1 MPGKKRSNKKQPSR
15 HTASIKAEVPI
26 ISPSSKDSKDRD
38 SLILAL
44 NHKVFELSK
53 MLEEKN
59 PDIAE
64 LQSRILDANSIIERL
79 KEDIELL
86 KKKNSFL
93 ENENLELKG
102 QIGNLDWLAS
112 NQKMLQMKISEKER
126 ALSEANS
133 KLAQT
138 SGEHFE
144 HEQRIFAAKNRILD
158 ADRIIRRLKAENEAL
173 AKNLESQKSSKE
185 SVPTWGAE
193 RLKAAIEEKSKEV
206 LELKSMMLKGE
217 REKDSLK
224 KMVSSLESQVSL
236 LQATVKALQE
246 NLAERDN
253 IDEELNSDIEGLK
266 RQVAE
271 RDVTIAQL
279 RMHFQQRNRIDEQ
292 LSFDIISLKKNI
304 AEKNNAISEL
314 LKNNRSLVEM
324 SRASDSAAKE
334 RGDALSM
341 ARNETDKLKREIE
354 RLNSLIQKQQAEHKK
369 TADDLSA
376 GFELQKQMMLEES
389 TEKEVALNTR
399 IKELEELLE
408 DAKRSMQVRNE
419 EMTSMVKNLNEQS
432 RTLLSNMSKP
442 IAEAP
447 PDEFNIMPPRAIR
460 KPMKQARVITQQP
473 AKGMEEKIKREAA
486 AAVAPP
492 LFTQRGRIPEIISA
506 IDIASS
512 KQPMEKIRQSLLSSG
527 YSASEIDEAIARW
540 NSQNKK

>member
-1 MPGKKRSNKKQPSR
+1 
-15 HTASIKAEVPI
+15 
-26 ISPSSKDSKDRD
+26 
-38 SLILAL
+38 
-44 NHKVFELSK
+44 
-53 MLEEKN
+53 
-59 PDIAE
+59 
-64 LQSRILDANSIIERL
+64 
-79 KEDIELL
+79 
-86 KKKNSFL
+86 
-93 ENENLELKG
+93 
-102 QIGNLDWLAS
+102 
-112 NQKMLQMKISEKER
+112 
-126 ALSEANS
+126 
-133 KLAQT
+133 
-138 SGEHFE
+138 
-144 HEQRIFAAKNRILD
+144 
-158 ADRIIRRLKAENEAL
+158 
-173 AKNLESQKSSKE
+173 
-185 SVPTWGAE
+185 
-193 RLKAAIEEKSKEV
+193 
-206 LELKSMMLKGE
+206 MMLKGE
-217 REKDSLK
+217 GEKDSMK
-224 KMVSSLESQVSL
+224 KMVSSLESQVSS

-266 RQVAE
+266 RQVTE
-271 RDVTIAQL
+271 RDATIAQL

-292 LSFDIISLKKNI
+292 LSSDIISLKKNI

-324 SRASDSAAKE
+324 SRASDFAAKD

-408 DAKRSMQVRNE
+408 DAKRSMQARNE
-419 EMTSMVKNLNEQS
+419 EMASMVKNLNEQS

-447 PDEFNIMPPRAIR
+447 PDEFNIMPPRGIR

-473 AKGMEEKIKREAA
+473 AKGIWEKIKPEA

-492 LFTQRGRIPEIISA
+492 PFTQRGRISEIISA
-506 IDIASS
+506 IDIASL
-512 KQPMEKIRQSLLSSG
+512 KQPIEKIRQSLLSSG